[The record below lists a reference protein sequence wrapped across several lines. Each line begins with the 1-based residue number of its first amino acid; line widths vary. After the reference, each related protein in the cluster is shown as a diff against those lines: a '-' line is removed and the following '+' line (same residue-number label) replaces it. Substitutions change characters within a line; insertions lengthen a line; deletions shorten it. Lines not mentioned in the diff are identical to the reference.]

1 MNCFKDAMW
10 LDRNRLILKREKMT
24 MQDCHRLIHSLLS
37 VYNTLDSEPVA
48 LKLLRKDRT
57 QLKDFLRELGISIFL
72 SGCHGF
78 ITTHPMFYN
87 TMDYYILPQ
96 ELAPAGTLQDLI
108 QPEVGMPEGV
118 VKRCAL
124 QLSQALDYMH
134 GIGLVH
140 MDLKPDNVLLMD
152 REYYNIKV
160 CDFGLSRKAGSFVST
175 RSHIIPYMSPELC
188 DVKHDEYLVLSTSVD
203 TWALGVLLYF
213 ALTGYLPWMKAVEW
227 DMESLVYVHLI
238 PPPPSWQRFTR
249 EALAMFNKLLSRNCS
264 ARPSV
269 LWVLNY
275 LHCPWNIQYLG

>member
-1 MNCFKDAMW
+1 MEAISDIYQVIETLGQGTFGMVLLA
-10 LDRNRLILKREKMT
+10 
-24 MQDCHRLIHSLLS
+24 QDKI
-37 VYNTLDSEPVA
+37 TGEAVA
-48 LKLLRKDRT
+48 LKLVRKDRT
-57 QLKDFLRELGISIFL
+57 QLKDFLRELGISIAL

-78 ITTHPMFYN
+78 ITTYPMFYN

-96 ELAPAGTLQDLI
+96 ELAPAGTLRDLI
-108 QPEVGMPEGV
+108 QPKVGMPEGV

-152 REYYNIKV
+152 KEYYNIKL

-188 DVKHDEYLVLSTSVD
+188 DVKNDEYLVLSFSVD

-213 ALTGYLPWMKAVEW
+213 ALTGYLPWMNAVEW
-227 DMESLVYVHLI
+227 DMEYHVYLHWQKHCHLI

-264 ARPSV
+264 DRPSI
-269 LWVLNY
+269 LCVLNY
-275 LHCPWNIQYLG
+275 LHCPWNIHYLC